1 MNNID
6 RTFKGQTFSKVQP
19 VHGYYHD
26 ENGERQFGYVGDDL
40 IYDRIQEANNSTDM
54 QQIKS
59 QLAPTVRKDETV
71 DKYFKM
77 YGDIDDF
84 AEEGDDDEATTFQS
98 TDDIIDKT
106 QVFSNKTEYKTSVEA
121 DETINKSKGSD
132 KKGGETE

>member
-1 MNNID
+1 MNNKD
-6 RTFKGQTFSKVQP
+6 RVFSGQTFSKVQP
-19 VHGYYHD
+19 VHGYYYD

-59 QLAPTVRKDETV
+59 QLVPTVGKDETV

-84 AEEGDDDEATTFQS
+84 AEEGDNDETITNQS
-98 TDDIIDKT
+98 VNEFVDKT
-106 QVFSNKTEYKTSVEA
+106 QKLGGEDEDKSSSKS
-121 DETINKSKGSD
+121 DETSEKFKESSE
-132 KKGGETE
+132 KGGEAR

>member
-6 RTFKGQTFSKVQP
+6 RIFPGQTFSKVQP

-26 ENGERQFGYVGDDL
+26 ENGKRQFGYVGDDL

-59 QLAPTVRKDETV
+59 QLVPTVGKDETV

-77 YGDIDDF
+77 YGEIDDF
-84 AEEGDDDEATTFQS
+84 AEEGD
-98 TDDIIDKT
+98 
-106 QVFSNKTEYKTSVEA
+106 N
-121 DETINKSKGSD
+121 DETVTNQSIDEIVDKAEKDSTQSAVKSAD
-132 KKGGETE
+132 KESKEGGETK